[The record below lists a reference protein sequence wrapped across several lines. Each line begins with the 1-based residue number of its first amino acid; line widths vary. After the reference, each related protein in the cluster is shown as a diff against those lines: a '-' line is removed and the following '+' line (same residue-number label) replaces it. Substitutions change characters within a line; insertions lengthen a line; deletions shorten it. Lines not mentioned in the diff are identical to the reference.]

1 MNKYKFFLSLLLLS
15 LMTNPVIS
23 ADFQTQSDQLYT
35 RRFAFLVG
43 ANNGGKDRVIL
54 RYAVDDARAIEDV
67 LKEMGGLLPGDSHF
81 LEEPDREKFFSELE
95 KLSKDVAK
103 ARNTFRR
110 VEVILYYS
118 GHSDEESIYLGNSRV
133 TYKEFRDIIT
143 SMNADVRIA
152 ILDSCASGALTLPKG
167 VIKKSPFLMDTAYD
181 MKGYAFMTSSSAS
194 EAAQESGRLGR
205 SYFTH
210 NLISGMRGAADMNL
224 DGRITLNEAY
234 QFAFDGTLTQTEKT
248 MAGPQHPNY
257 HIQMSGTGDVVITEI
272 RESSAVLVLNEDIDG
287 KFYIHNKDNVLIV
300 ELEKKAGRKISI
312 GLNEG
317 DYRIINLS
325 SRDIFES
332 ILSLE
337 NGKSF
342 ELDSSHFSQTDKIP
356 TVLRGSQAE
365 YFHTTIKRRHLD
377 RWQFEISGGFAAVN
391 PEDLNLRAQFDEK
404 TDLFYSDDY
413 FQYQINQ
420 GEIASF
426 TKTNEGGNVKRLKHS
441 IPLEIRLRYS
451 ITRWLDLSIGFSH
464 FYGSR
469 TSSLKNSFEVVDME
483 GLTSVYTNE
492 YSDYTLAAK
501 GYIPN
506 IGIHFGKQ
514 LTPFLTTEAYISGGP
529 LFAECKYSILFNSQW
544 SDSNIGSEYENPE
557 DGILEERGSGTGFS
571 LQTGIKLDLFF
582 TKRMGWFIEG
592 SYAYQNVSSISGPG
606 TRSVAS
612 LRDDWEGEWGIKQD
626 VRQRAW
632 GTARFLWPSNGWD
645 IFGGTWWRTRNFEL
659 NLSGFQAKM
668 GLIFRF

>member
-1 MNKYKFFLSLLLLS
+1 MKTTKFFLCLLLLG
-15 LMTNPVIS
+15 LMTFPVLF
-23 ADFQTQSDQLYT
+23 AGQQTDQLYT

-43 ANNGGKDRVIL
+43 ANNGGKDRVTL
-54 RYAVDDARAIEDV
+54 RYAVDDARALEEV
-67 LKEMGGLLPGDSHF
+67 LEEMGGLLPGDSHF
-81 LEEPDREKFFSELE
+81 LEEPDREKFFSEIEELT
-95 KLSKDVAK
+95 KDVEE

-118 GHSDEESIYLGNSRV
+118 GHSDEESIFLGNSRV

-257 HIQMSGTGDVVITEI
+257 HIEMSGTGDVVITEI
-272 RESSAVLVLNEDIDG
+272 RQSTAILVLNEDIDG
-287 KFYIHNKDNVLIV
+287 KFYIHSKDNFLIV
-300 ELEKKAGRKISI
+300 ELEKPSGRKISI

-317 DYRIINLS
+317 DYRIINIS
-325 SRDIFES
+325 GRDIFES
-332 ILSLE
+332 KISLE
-337 NGKSF
+337 NGESF
-342 ELDSSHFSQTDKIP
+342 DLGSKQFTQTDKIP

-365 YFHTTIKRRHLD
+365 FFHTSTARRHLD
-377 RWQFEISGGFAAVN
+377 RWQLEILSGYAAVN
-391 PEDLNLRAQFDEK
+391 PEDLNLRAQFDEM
-404 TDLFYSDDY
+404 TDTFYSDDY
-413 FQYQINQ
+413 FQYQKNQ
-420 GEIASF
+420 GEISSF

-441 IPLEIRLRYS
+441 IPFEIRLRYS
-451 ITRWLDLSIGFSH
+451 ITKWLDLSLGFTH
-464 FYGSR
+464 FSGSR
-469 TSSLKNSFEVVDME
+469 TSSLKNSYEVVDMD
-483 GLTSVYTNE
+483 GSTSIYSNE
-492 YSDYTLAAK
+492 YSDYTLAAT
-501 GYIPN
+501 GYIPT

-514 LTPFLTTEAYISGGP
+514 LTPFLSVEAHLSGGP
-529 LFAECKYSILFNSQW
+529 LFAECKYSMLFNSQW
-544 SDSNIGSEYENPE
+544 SESNTGSEYENPE

-571 LQTGIKLDLFF
+571 LQTGIKLDIFF
-582 TKRMGWFIEG
+582 TKRLGWFIEG
-592 SYAYQNVSSISGPG
+592 SYAYQTVTSISGPG

-612 LRDDWEGEWGIKQD
+612 HRDAWEGEWGIKQD
-626 VRQRAW
+626 IRQRSW
-632 GTARFLWPSNGWD
+632 GTARFLWPSNGWG
-645 IFGGTWWRTRNFEL
+645 IFGGTWWRTRDFEL
-659 NLSGFQAKM
+659 DLSGFQAKM
-668 GLIFRF
+668 GLILRF